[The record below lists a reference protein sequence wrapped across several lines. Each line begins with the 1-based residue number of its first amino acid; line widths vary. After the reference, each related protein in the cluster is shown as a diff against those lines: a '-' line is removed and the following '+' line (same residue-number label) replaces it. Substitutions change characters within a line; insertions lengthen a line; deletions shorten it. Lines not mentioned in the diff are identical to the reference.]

1 MEAASG
7 HMAQSRASSD
17 NAETSNS
24 FFFSTFRS
32 KRACGVWGGDPMQDC
47 QGVETCSCKSRF
59 VTLRILTRKKKA
71 ETATSMRLH
80 TIPYRGLSIHS
91 K

>member
-32 KRACGVWGGDPMQDC
+32 TNGRVACGV
-47 QGVETCSCKSRF
+47 ETQCK
-59 VTLRILTRKKKA
+59 IAKA
-71 ETATSMRLH
+71 WKRAAVKVDSLH
-80 TIPYRGLSIHS
+80 
-91 K
+91 